1 MYILK
6 NRVLSLLVTIM
17 LLVGGNKVLIGAPGD
32 EFNGDQGKYKK
43 NEKGVKVSKNDP
55 IKGKLCII
63 TRPLLEVDDANFF
76 DDNDSYESYLGDLA
90 SFKTSSK
97 HRIINSKT
105 ITMPFLLV
113 RVDVTSIFDGLS
125 NEEALNKSKDDVL
138 REGKS
143 TAWALL
149 GHPKL
154 PGKFP
159 EHLFYKDVKDLD
171 DGDIIELLIC
181 NKKVEN
187 CRLCL
192 LEICH
197 KESRFSE
204 RLDGKKMTFKEA
216 LECLKKRH
224 DEYKKME
231 KETS

>member
-6 NRVLSLLVTIM
+6 NRVLSLLATIM
-17 LLVGGNKVLIGAPGD
+17 LLVSGNMSLFGLNDDPDKAQ
-32 EFNGDQGKYKK
+32 ENEKK
-43 NEKGVKVSKNDP
+43 NVKKGAAGKDGP

-63 TRPLLEVDDANFF
+63 TRLLLEIDDADFF
-76 DDNDSYESYLGDLA
+76 DDNYLYESYLGGLA
-90 SFKTSSK
+90 GFKSLFK
-97 HRIINSKT
+97 HRTINSKT
-105 ITMPFLLV
+105 ITMPSLLV
-113 RVDVTSIFDGLS
+113 RVDAISIFDDLS
-125 NEEALNKSKDDVL
+125 NEETLRLSKDYVL

-171 DGDIIELLIC
+171 DGDTIELLIC
-181 NKKVEN
+181 NKKGEN
-187 CRLCL
+187 CKNCL
-192 LEICH
+192 LELCH